1 MTPTRLSDAG
11 LDLIR
16 EFEGYH
22 RALPNGDCIAY
33 KCPAGV
39 WTLGWGATVGIKPG
53 MVWTRA
59 QAEEALLRELATF
72 EAGVTRLV
80 TVPLNQN
87 EYDALVSF
95 AYNCGLGALEKST
108 ILRKL
113 NAGDRI
119 GAADAFG
126 MWTKGGGKVLPG
138 LVRRRKAEAALFL
151 HPVEVAP
158 AEDEEPSQPDMPQ
171 AVEPVTTTRP
181 LQKSGT
187 IWGAIAAAGATI
199 ASYADSAVRGALDAI
214 AQFQVM
220 SPIKS
225 AIVETGANS
234 KAVALGIGVAATVL
248 VISRRVKASIEGR
261 AG

>member
-1 MTPTRLSDAG
+1 MTPTKLSDAG
-11 LDLIR
+11 VDLIKS
-16 EFEGYH
+16 FEGYH
-22 RALPNGDCIAY
+22 RALPDGSCVAY
-33 KCPAGV
+33 RCPAGV
-39 WTLGWGATVGIKPG
+39 WTLGFGNTVGIKPG
-53 MVWTRA
+53 MVWTRDE
-59 QAEEALLRELATF
+59 AEAALRRELATF
-72 EAGVTRLV
+72 EAGVVRLV

-95 AYNCGLGALEKST
+95 AYNCGLGALERST
-108 ILRKL
+108 LLRKL
-113 NAGDRI
+113 NAGDRE

-126 MWTKGGGKVLPG
+126 MWTKGGGRVLPG

-151 HPVEVAP
+151 TPVGDDEP
-158 AEDEEPSQPDMPQ
+158 AQPDMAQ
-171 AVEPVTTTRP
+171 SVEPVTTTQP
-181 LQKSGT
+181 LKKSGT

-220 SPIKS
+220 SPIKG
-225 AIVETGANS
+225 ALVETGANS

-248 VISRRVKASIEGR
+248 VISRRVKAAVEGR